1 MTLMELLPIIIY
13 FLIIILLIICI
24 VLGIRF
30 IITLKKMENVIDDIN
45 DKIQTFNGLFNII
58 DTVTDKIAS
67 LSDGIVNFIIN
78 IFSKIINRKKKEDE
92 IDE

>member
-1 MTLMELLPIIIY
+1 MNLTESLPIVIY

-24 VLGIRF
+24 ILGIRF
-30 IITLKKMENVIDDIN
+30 IITLKKAEIVIDDIN
-45 DKIQTFNGLFNII
+45 NKIQSFNGLFHII
-58 DTVTDKIAS
+58 DNVTDKIAT
-67 LSDGIVNFIIN
+67 LSDSIVNFIIN